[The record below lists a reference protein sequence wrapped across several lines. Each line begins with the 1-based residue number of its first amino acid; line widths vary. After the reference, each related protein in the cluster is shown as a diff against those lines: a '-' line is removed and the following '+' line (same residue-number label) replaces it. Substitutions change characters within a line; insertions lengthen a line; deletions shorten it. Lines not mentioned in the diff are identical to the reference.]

1 MKSHIEMLISDNKK
15 PIREGMGFLS
25 VLPTQPE
32 SVNLI
37 DILNCTRTGFPR
49 CFPGSRFGI
58 LYNPIRPI

>member
-37 DILNCTRTGFPR
+37 GMLN
-49 CFPGSRFGI
+49 
-58 LYNPIRPI
+58 